1 MSNDSQNSVLIYEK
15 KRDSVTHS
23 GGIFSPEFTIFKI
36 LSECIITFVADKLL
50 HIEV

>member
-1 MSNDSQNSVLIYEK
+1 MSNDSQNSFFIYEK

-23 GGIFSPEFTIFKI
+23 GGIFPPEFTIFRVF
-36 LSECIITFVADKLL
+36 SDCIITFVADKLL